1 MVFSELYT
9 RTLPMLRTGIVRR
22 QHVDC
27 DSCIFGIY
35 LYNPLREQMF
45 CSEIKHFAQNG
56 RYRIENR
63 AELKLCFKRQNVRL
77 ELYQILNYKNTLIMS
92 HEHERESFG
101 LHLGFK
107 IAKLMLQ
114 AMTVAAT
121 VCIAKQLHKI
131 HHDHKEA
138 RHFMR
143 IEK

>member
-1 MVFSELYT
+1 
-9 RTLPMLRTGIVRR
+9 
-22 QHVDC
+22 
-27 DSCIFGIY
+27 
-35 LYNPLREQMF
+35 MF
-45 CSEIKHFAQNG
+45 CTGIKHFAQDG
-56 RYRIENR
+56 RYKIGNK
-63 AELKLCFKRQNVRL
+63 AELTLCFERQKVGS

-92 HEHERESFG
+92 HEHESFG